1 MCRKGKA
8 EPVLLAGAAGGA
20 GGAAGFWGLLNPSCS
35 KHLDHPKL

>member
-8 EPVLLAGAAGGA
+8 EPVLLAGGAGGA
-20 GGAAGFWGLLNPSCS
+20 GGFWGLLNPPCS